1 MPHLAELSIIHSM
14 SSYTKPTRGN
24 KKAAAAEAAAVREFT
39 AKNQWTSG
47 SPACELTSCKLTTN
61 GPIKGTVF
69 PGPALKAPKGDGK
82 ALGSWLKMQEISAN
96 GNTFPDGISY
106 STSFQFGGSY
116 ICRECVRIQCHPRDK
131 SCCLRN
137 NCILQEAKRQTSS
150 GGQRYAL
157 LPAQCSGLPLTLHT
171 TWHRQSFL
179 WEWRKKERRPC
190 PLCSLQRKINL
201 AYTCYKMI

>member
-82 ALGSWLKMQEISAN
+82 ALGSWLKMQ
-96 GNTFPDGISY
+96 GISY

-116 ICRECVRIQCHPRDK
+116 ICRECRVRIQCHPRDK

-137 NCILQEAKRQTSS
+137 NRILQEAKRQTSTW
-150 GGQRYAL
+150 GQRYAL
-157 LPAQCSGLPLTLHT
+157 LPAQCSGPPPTLHT
-171 TWHRQSFL
+171 T
-179 WEWRKKERRPC
+179 
-190 PLCSLQRKINL
+190 
-201 AYTCYKMI
+201 